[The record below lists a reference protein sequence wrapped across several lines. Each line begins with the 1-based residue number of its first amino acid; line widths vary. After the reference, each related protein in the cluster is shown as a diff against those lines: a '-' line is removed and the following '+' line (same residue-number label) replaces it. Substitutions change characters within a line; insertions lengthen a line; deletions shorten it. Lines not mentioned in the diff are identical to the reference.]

1 MGWEPAAL
9 EHFRSH
15 HGIAKCFL
23 RQTGDNIHHLLGTI
37 SIISWGTISIIS
49 WGRLKTAWSQVLE
62 EFFHQLTTSSSV
74 PQLPWGQLTPLELQG
89 SHHGAGSSQGAAG
102 AALAL
107 WRVMP

>member
-37 SIISWGTISIIS
+37 SIISWG
-49 WGRLKTAWSQVLE
+49 RLKTARSQVLE

>member
-1 MGWEPAAL
+1 MLPKADRGQHP
-9 EHFRSH
+9 SSP
-15 HGIAKCFL
+15 
-23 RQTGDNIHHLLGTI
+23 GDNIYHLL
-37 SIISWGTISIIS
+37 GTISIIS